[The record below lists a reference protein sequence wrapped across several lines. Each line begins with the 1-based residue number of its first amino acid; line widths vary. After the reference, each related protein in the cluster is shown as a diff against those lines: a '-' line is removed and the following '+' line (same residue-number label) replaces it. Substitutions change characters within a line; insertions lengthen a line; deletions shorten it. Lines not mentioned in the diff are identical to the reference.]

1 MPKPMIERTE
11 KGICRVTMIVVRA
24 CWKTLQMA
32 LAGACLIFVAQP
44 LLAQAPE
51 PDVRRDATVAA
62 VEKVMPAV
70 VNIATE
76 TIVNVRDPFDDL
88 LRQFFDPYHRRQA
101 PNSQLSLGSG
111 VIIDEEGYVLA
122 NDHVVRRA
130 DKIWVKV
137 HGNET
142 PYEAKLIASNPKS
155 DVALIKLLAPPGER
169 FTAVKFAGDDDLL
182 LGETVLA

>member
-1 MPKPMIERTE
+1 
-11 KGICRVTMIVVRA
+11 
-24 CWKTLQMA
+24 MA

-76 TIVNVRDPFDDL
+76 TIVNVHDPFDDL
-88 LRQFFDPYHRRQA
+88 LRRFFDPYHRHQA

-111 VIIDEEGYVLA
+111 VIIDEEGCSPTITSSA
-122 NDHVVRRA
+122 GPTKSGSRSTETKRRMRQ
-130 DKIWVKV
+130 
-137 HGNET
+137 N
-142 PYEAKLIASNPKS
+142 
-155 DVALIKLLAPPGER
+155 
-169 FTAVKFAGDDDLL
+169 
-182 LGETVLA
+182 